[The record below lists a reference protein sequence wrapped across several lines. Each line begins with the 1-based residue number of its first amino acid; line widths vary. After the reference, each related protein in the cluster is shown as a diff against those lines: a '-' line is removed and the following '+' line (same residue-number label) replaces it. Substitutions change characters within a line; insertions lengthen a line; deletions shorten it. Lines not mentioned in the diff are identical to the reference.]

1 MRITK
6 KEIEL
11 ITSVKCAQPH
21 GLLGMHPHKKGKK
34 NCLIVRAYL
43 DDAQS
48 CHLLDVVNEEKLY
61 ELKRVTKDG
70 LFEGIIEDR
79 NEVFHYRLRV
89 ERLNG
94 EIRQFSDPYSF
105 LPTLSE
111 DDIYLFSDGSDH
123 FVHHKM
129 GSQIR
134 TIDGV
139 IGVSFAIWAP
149 NAERVSVVG
158 DFNHWDGRYHAMRS
172 LGASGIWELFIP
184 SLESGVKYK
193 YEISTRQGSLLLKT
207 DPYGTCFEAP
217 PNNASIIRNV
227 DD

>member
-21 GLLGMHPHKKGKK
+21 EHLGMHPHKKGKK

-48 CHLLDVVNEEKLY
+48 CHLLDVVNDSKLY
-61 ELKRVTKDG
+61 ELKRLTKDG

-79 NEVFHYRLRV
+79 DEVFHYRLRV

-111 DDIYLFSDGSDH
+111 L
-123 FVHHKM
+123 
-129 GSQIR
+129 
-134 TIDGV
+134 
-139 IGVSFAIWAP
+139 
-149 NAERVSVVG
+149 
-158 DFNHWDGRYHAMRS
+158 S
-172 LGASGIWELFIP
+172 LIHI
-184 SLESGVKYK
+184 
-193 YEISTRQGSLLLKT
+193 
-207 DPYGTCFEAP
+207 
-217 PNNASIIRNV
+217 
-227 DD
+227 